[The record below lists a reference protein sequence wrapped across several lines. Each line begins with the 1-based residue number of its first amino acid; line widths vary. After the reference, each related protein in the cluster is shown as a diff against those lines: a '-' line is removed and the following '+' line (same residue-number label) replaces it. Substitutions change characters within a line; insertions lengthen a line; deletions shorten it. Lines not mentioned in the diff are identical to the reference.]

1 MVFEILKHEV
11 THNDVDTFNA
21 IVSYKMIDNFGESFL
36 GKAVVFSKWDLKLM
50 KKSDGIILN
59 KIYLENDAVV
69 FEQDTMQD
77 DLGFE
82 TIEQFKHSVLNY
94 FQQNLRK

>member
-1 MVFEILKHEV
+1 MVFEILKHEI
-11 THNDVDTFNA
+11 THNEVDSFNA
-21 IVSYKMIDNFGESFL
+21 VVDYKMTDNFGESFL

-50 KKSDGIILN
+50 KKSDGIYVN

-69 FEQDTMQD
+69 FEQDTLQD

-82 TIEQFKHSVLNY
+82 TIEQFKACLINY